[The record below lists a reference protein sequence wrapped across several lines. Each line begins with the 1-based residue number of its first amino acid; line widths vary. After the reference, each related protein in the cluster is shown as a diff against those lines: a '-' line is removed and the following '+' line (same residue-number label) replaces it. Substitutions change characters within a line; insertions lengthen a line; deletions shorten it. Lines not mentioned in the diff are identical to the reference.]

1 MRFWDASAVVPLC
14 VDEGTSILVRRL
26 TEEDPGMTVWWA
38 TLVECWS
45 AFVRSHRKG
54 LLDQEEEERARL
66 ALARLQRLWIEIAPG
81 EEVRSQ
87 AGRLLRIHPLRSS
100 DALQLAAALLWAGT
114 PPAGEIVVFDDRL
127 REAARLEGLTP
138 LP

>member
-1 MRFWDASAVVPLC
+1 
-14 VDEGTSILVRRL
+14 
-26 TEEDPGMTVWWA
+26 MTVWWG
-38 TLVECWS
+38 TPVECWS
-45 AFVRSHRKG
+45 AFVRARREG
-54 LLDQEEEERARL
+54 LLDQEQEENARL
-66 ALARLQRLWIEIAPG
+66 VLARVQLSWLEIAPG

-114 PPAGEIVVFDDRL
+114 PPAGEIIVFDRRL
-127 REAARLEGLTP
+127 RDAARLEGLTP